1 METAMKTQTAVLV
14 SMLFGFVS
22 GAIVIQSLS
31 AQMKAPV
38 YLIAENQVTD
48 PEGYKKEYLPL
59 AQAALKAHGGRYLA
73 AGKAT
78 AFAGEP
84 PKSRVVIL
92 VWDSME
98 QLEGWFNSPEYRAAR
113 KIGEKY
119 AVYRNYAIPG
129 MTQ

>member
-1 METAMKTQTAVLV
+1 MKTQTAVLV

-22 GAIVIQSLS
+22 GGVVIQSLS

-98 QLEGWFNSPEYRAAR
+98 QLEGWFSSLEYRAAR